1 MKDMNGLALTDFTV
15 EELKTIYTALGAHV
29 FFSASVTEKEKE
41 MIDQFRT
48 KLCEAAGIVRQAENV
63 ANN

>member
-1 MKDMNGLALTDFTV
+1 MNGLALTDYTV
-15 EELKTIYTALGAHV
+15 EELKTIYTALGSYV

-48 KLCEAAGIVRQAENV
+48 KLCEAGAIVRESERVTDN
-63 ANN
+63 